1 VQATGRTDVYKHY
14 NLNPTKGITMKTFS
28 KLAIATIA
36 ALSCAAT
43 AVAQEA
49 GHGSHG
55 AHGTPSASAPNAAK
69 SVTKGAVAGQLVD
82 GEVKKV
88 DKEAGKVTLR
98 HGELKALAM
107 PAMTMVFRAKDP
119 AMLDQVKV
127 GDKVK
132 FIAEK
137 IDGAITVVHL
147 EHVK

>member
-1 VQATGRTDVYKHY
+1 MNT
-14 NLNPTKGITMKTFS
+14 IS
-28 KLAIATIA
+28 KLATATIV
-36 ALSCAAT
+36 ALSCVAT

-49 GHGSHG
+49 GHGPHG
-55 AHGTPSASAPNAAK
+55 APSATMPKAAN
-69 SVTKGAVAGQLVD
+69 SVTNGAVSGQLVD

-127 GDKVK
+127 GDKVE